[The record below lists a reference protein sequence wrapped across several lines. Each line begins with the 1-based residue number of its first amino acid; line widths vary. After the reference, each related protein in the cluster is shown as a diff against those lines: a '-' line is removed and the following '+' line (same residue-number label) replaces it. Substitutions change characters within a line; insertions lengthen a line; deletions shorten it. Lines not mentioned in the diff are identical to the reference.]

1 VEGARAVN
9 DATAERHLFISSN
22 NIRDLRDDL
31 GICLELSA
39 RLLSPPVEGES
50 TMRGKIAESLKSAM
64 KAQDKHR
71 LPTLRLIQAAI
82 HDRDIANRG
91 AGKEP
96 ASDEEILQILAKMV
110 KQREES
116 AKAFDD
122 GKRPELAAQERG
134 EMEII
139 RDFLPTQ
146 LDDAAVTAA
155 AGAAI
160 TATGAASQKDMGKV
174 IAALKQKYAGQMD
187 FAKASGIVKG
197 LLQ

>member
-1 VEGARAVN
+1 
-9 DATAERHLFISSN
+9 
-22 NIRDLRDDL
+22 
-31 GICLELSA
+31 
-39 RLLSPPVEGES
+39 
-50 TMRGKIAESLKSAM
+50 MREKIADSMKSAM

-91 AGKEP
+91 AGKPP
-96 ASDEEILQILAKMV
+96 ASEEEILQILAKMV

-116 AKAFDD
+116 AKAFED

-139 RDFLPTQ
+139 RELLPTQ
-146 LDDAAVTAA
+146 LDEAAIQAA
-155 AGAAI
+155 AREAI
-160 TATGAASQKDMGKV
+160 AATGAASQKDMGKV
-174 IAALKQKYAGQMD
+174 IGALKQKYAGQMD
-187 FAKASGIVKG
+187 FAKASAIIKG

>member
-1 VEGARAVN
+1 
-9 DATAERHLFISSN
+9 
-22 NIRDLRDDL
+22 
-31 GICLELSA
+31 
-39 RLLSPPVEGES
+39 
-50 TMRGKIAESLKSAM
+50 MREKIAESMKSAM

-91 AGKEP
+91 AGKP
-96 ASDEEILQILAKMV
+96 AASEEEILQILAKMV

-116 AKAFDD
+116 AKAFED

-139 RDFLPTQ
+139 REFLPQQ
-146 LDDAAVTAA
+146 LGDTEITAA
-155 AGAAI
+155 AREAI
-160 TATGAASQKDMGKV
+160 AATGAASQKDMGKV
-174 IAALKQKYAGQMD
+174 IGALKQKYAGQMD
-187 FAKASGIVKG
+187 FAKASAIVKG

>member
-1 VEGARAVN
+1 
-9 DATAERHLFISSN
+9 
-22 NIRDLRDDL
+22 
-31 GICLELSA
+31 
-39 RLLSPPVEGES
+39 
-50 TMRGKIAESLKSAM
+50 MREKIAESMKSAM

-91 AGKEP
+91 AGKP
-96 ASDEEILQILAKMV
+96 AASEEEILQILAKMV

-116 AKAFDD
+116 ARAFED

-139 RDFLPTQ
+139 REFLPKQ
-146 LDDAAVTAA
+146 LDDAAIMAA
-155 AGAAI
+155 AREAI
-160 TATGAASQKDMGKV
+160 AVTGAASQKDMGKV
-174 IAALKQKYAGQMD
+174 IGALKQKYAGQMD
-187 FAKASGIVKG
+187 FAKASAIVKG